1 MSAVNDAAVAAFLQA
16 HPDFFDRYPDLLGD
30 LAIPHGQSNGSVSLI
45 ERQTIVLRERIK
57 ALELRMTSMVHN
69 AQDNRRLEDQLMLWI
84 RDLLQAADATA
95 RADGMASGLAQR
107 FSLPAAALA
116 IWGSTAKKK
125 ASAWQVAADHPAV
138 ALADDLMRPICL
150 PVSAHQAQLALGVLS
165 PAQRDA
171 VQGGS
176 VAILPLRVGAAPSS
190 FGLLVFGAPDPSRF
204 SPDQGIDF
212 LERLAELASAA
223 LQSLACPRPAAD

>member
-1 MSAVNDAAVAAFLQA
+1 VF
-16 HPDFFDRYPDLLGD
+16 
-30 LAIPHGQSNGSVSLI
+30 
-45 ERQTIVLRERIK
+45 
-57 ALELRMTSMVHN
+57 
-69 AQDNRRLEDQLMLWI
+69 
-84 RDLLQAADATA
+84 
-95 RADGMASGLAQR
+95 
-107 FSLPAAALA
+107 
-116 IWGSTAKKK
+116 
-125 ASAWQVAADHPAV
+125 
-138 ALADDLMRPICL
+138 
-150 PVSAHQAQLALGVLS
+150 S

-223 LQSLACPRPAAD
+223 LQSLACPRPSQD

>member
-16 HPDFFDRYPDLLGD
+16 HPDFFDRHPDLLGD

-57 ALELRMTSMVHN
+57 ALELRMTAMVHN

-84 RDLLQAADATA
+84 RDLLQGADAVA
-95 RADGMASGLAQR
+95 RADGMDSGLAQR

-116 IWGSTAKKK
+116 IWGPTTKKK
-125 ASAWQVAADHPAV
+125 APAWQVAADNPAV

-150 PVSAHQAQLALGVLS
+150 PVGAHQAQLALGVLS
-165 PAQRDA
+165 SAQRDA

-190 FGLLVFGAPDPSRF
+190 FGLLVFGAPDPGRF